1 MHVVHIA
8 GTRFFDLNGCVVGAS
23 DRKPPTAL
31 CLRSIGNPALGNT
44 CIGIGSRCF
53 FATSALFTSSLP
65 VLSYFSRTYNTSTL
79 PSVPPSCLR
88 ASHERDLFSSRHF
101 VRGWQNLLSYGKRQ
115 LSGTP
120 LWRQLRLAV
129 RWDHPRYHPWAAL
142 RPSYHT
148 LCGST
153 NSQSRSPGRF

>member
-1 MHVVHIA
+1 MHVVYIA
-8 GTRFFDLNGCVVGAS
+8 GIRSFDLNGCIVGAF

-31 CLRSIGNPALGNT
+31 CLRSIPNSTLGNT

-65 VLSYFSRTYNTSTL
+65 VLSYFFKTYNASTL
-79 PSVPPSCLR
+79 RSVPLR
-88 ASHERDLFSSRHF
+88 ASDERDLFFSRHF
-101 VRGWQNLLSYGKRQ
+101 VRGWQNLLSYGKGQ

-153 NSQSRSPGRF
+153 NFQSRSPGRF